1 MLTLYCTVVFYFVFL
16 DLRTGLEILVLYRQL
31 DHESNDWPI
40 QRHWQLLLEHL
51 GVVHD
56 LRLVPTVVPRR

>member
-1 MLTLYCTVVFYFVFL
+1 MLTLLVDIYFVFL
-16 DLRTGLEILVLYRQL
+16 DPRTGLEILVRYRQL
-31 DHESNDWPI
+31 DLESSNDWPI

-56 LRLVPTVVPRR
+56 LGGPVPIVPRR

>member
-1 MLTLYCTVVFYFVFL
+1 MLTLLVDIYLVFL
-16 DLRTGLEILVLYRQL
+16 DPRTGLEILVLYRQL

-40 QRHWQLLLEHL
+40 QRHWQLPLEHL

-56 LRLVPTVVPRR
+56 LGPVPTVPRR